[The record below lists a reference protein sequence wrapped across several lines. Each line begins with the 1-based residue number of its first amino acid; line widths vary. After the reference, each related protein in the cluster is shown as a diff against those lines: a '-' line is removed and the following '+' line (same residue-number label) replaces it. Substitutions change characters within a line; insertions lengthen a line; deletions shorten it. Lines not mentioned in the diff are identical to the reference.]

1 PRIIVTKQIMVTWL
15 LQAAR
20 QAKRHNQYT
29 QTVVHKLKIELNEK
43 LFSSN
48 SNIYFNFKLQ
58 KKLEFKN

>member
-29 QTVVHKLKIELNEK
+29 QTVVANLRKNNIEKIK
-43 LFSSN
+43 N
-48 SNIYFNFKLQ
+48 S
-58 KKLEFKN
+58 KNSI